1 MFLRKEFN
9 STGIL
14 EDLKTAVAAAAFG
27 LHARNWYRLDF
38 IVLMLIASII

>member
-14 EDLKTAVAAAAFG
+14 EDLKTAVVSLMQNENGHVG
-27 LHARNWYRLDF
+27 LYT
-38 IVLMLIASII
+38 ILI